1 MALVG
6 EAHIIV
12 RAITTGVAGDIKKG
26 FNNIDDSVGRRAG
39 RDLGRSFFRG
49 FNDSGSGNIFGR
61 IADGL
66 QTLAPEADAARESFR
81 GLVKGGYYLQAILSI
96 LVGGISSVIGGL
108 VALAGSAGAALPSFV
123 SLANIMIGLKIGM
136 GVAKFALGGVSEAV
150 QQATQLTKQYG
161 SVAAAVGQQM
171 KQLAFDAEA
180 AALAERRAGLSLE
193 QARENLLA
201 AQQLPPNSRA
211 RREAELA
218 YEEADLAYRRAQ
230 EQQKAAD
237 RAKKKGASGA
247 GGVDPY
253 ANLTASQKTFAKFL
267 LGIQDQFKI
276 LREAAASGF
285 LPILQ
290 TQIQRLN
297 TTYFPVLVDA
307 FKIIGTSVGKAT
319 KSITDMFVKAE
330 NVERVKTL
338 FKDSSVIIEKLGELF
353 SKLFEGF
360 LIVLNAASPQAE
372 RFLNFLIDK
381 MTEFND
387 YLKTIDLK
395 GFFKRSGDIA
405 ADFGKIFG
413 NVFGAIAGIIEANF
427 GPDSG
432 GQMMLDWLKD
442 VTGKWAALN
451 DTVEGKNSL
460 KKYFQDTSRNA
471 IIIFQTVGSFFEQLK
486 GIGADPKVGETF
498 KILQEAAPYVGDI
511 LKGSIA
517 AGPSFAHFVV
527 EIARFIKLVTDAE
540 APKIFF
546 DTLTTLLEKLN
557 DFLGSEF
564 GQDMLKV
571 TGRILAWTIA
581 LGTAFKLVGFF
592 AKVVIG
598 NVRAIIKP
606 ISSVFNFFKKAPKQI
621 EIYTRAFKVFGNI
634 GKLVKLGG
642 ILTVVAGLVIRFIEL
657 VNTSQAFRDML
668 GRLGATIGDAFGRL
682 GESLGKLWETIM
694 KLFGIGTGEGGGDG
708 GLMGILNGIMDLI
721 LYIIVPAIATVI
733 TTIVNAVKLAID
745 LITSVIGAFAP
756 GINQLF
762 QGILDLFSGKF
773 GPGMARIFGGIAIM
787 LLGLIQMVIN
797 GFIDIL
803 NFFINTFVDTV
814 KNLASIPF
822 VNDIL
827 KGFGIDLGAFKF
839 EGIGKITWAEDASAN
854 IDKSIAKMADGGT
867 VYPTTGGSI
876 VNVAEAGRAERIE
889 PLDANGL
896 SQRDKAIMRTMSG
909 GSGVVVN
916 MTINPGPD
924 MDIKELAAEVSRRL
938 AFTMRKGAAI

>member
-12 RAITTGVAGDIKKG
+12 RAITSGVSNDIKKG
-26 FNNIDDSVGRRAG
+26 FNNIDDSVGKRAG
-39 RDLGRSFFRG
+39 RDMGRSFFRG

-61 IADGL
+61 ISDGL
-66 QTLAPEADAARESFR
+66 QSLAPDADAAREQFR
-81 GLVKGGYYLQAILSI
+81 GLVKGGYFLQSILGL

-108 VALAGSAGAALPSFV
+108 VALAGSAGAAAPSLV
-123 SLANIMIGLKIGM
+123 SLANIMIGLKIGT

-161 SVAAAVGQQM
+161 SVAAAVGEQM

-180 AALAERRAGLSLE
+180 AALSERRAGLSLE

-230 EQQKAAD
+230 EQQEAAD
-237 RAKKKGASGA
+237 KAKKKGASGP
-247 GGVDPY
+247 GGTDPF
-253 ANLTASQKTFAKFL
+253 AELTASQKPFARFL
-267 LGIQDQFKI
+267 LSIQDQFKI

-297 TTYFPVLVDA
+297 ATYFPVLIDA
-307 FKIIGTSVGKAT
+307 FKLIGTSVGKAT
-319 KSITDMFVKAE
+319 QSITDMFVKAE
-330 NVERVKTL
+330 NVKRIETL
-338 FKDSSVIIEKLGELF
+338 FKDSSVIVEKLGELLAE
-353 SKLFEGF
+353 LFEGF

-381 MTEFND
+381 MTEFNT
-387 YLKTIDLK
+387 YLKKVDLK

-413 NVFGAIAGIIEANF
+413 NTFDAVGGIIEANF

-432 GQMMLDWLKD
+432 GQMILDWLKSA
-442 VTGKWAALN
+442 TGKWAALN
-451 DTVEGKNSL
+451 ETIEGKNSL
-460 KKYFQDTSRNA
+460 KKYFQDVSKNA
-471 IIIFQTVGSFFEQLK
+471 IIIFQTVGVFFEQLK
-486 GIGADPKVGETF
+486 GIGADPAVGETF
-498 KILQEAAPYVGDI
+498 KILQGAAPFVGDI
-511 LKGSIA
+511 LRESVKS
-517 AGPSFAHFVV
+517 GPAFADFVV
-527 EIARFIKLVTDAE
+527 KIARFIKLVTDADSV
-540 APKIFF
+540 IVFF
-546 DTLTTLLEKLN
+546 DTLATAIEKLN
-557 DFLGSEF
+557 DALDTDFGKSFL
-564 GQDMLKV
+564 KT
-571 TGRILAWTIA
+571 TGLILAFTIA
-581 LGTAFKLVGFF
+581 LGMAFRTVAFF

-598 NVRAIIKP
+598 NVRAIFKP
-606 ISSVFNFFKKAPKQI
+606 ISAVFNFFKKAPKQV

-642 ILTVVAGLVIRFIEL
+642 TLTVIAGLVIRFIEL

-668 GRLGATIGDAFGRL
+668 GKLSKTIGDAFGRL
-682 GESLGKLWETIM
+682 GESLGELWNTIM
-694 KLFGIGTGEGGGDG
+694 TLFGIGTGSGGGDG
-708 GLMGILNGIMDLI
+708 GIMGILNGLLDFV
-721 LYIIVPAIATVI
+721 LYIIVPAIASVI
-733 TTIVNAVKLAID
+733 TTIVNVVTLAVD
-745 LITSVIGAFAP
+745 LIGSVIGAFAP

-762 QGILDLFSGKF
+762 QGIIDLFSGKF
-773 GPGMARIFGGIAIM
+773 APAMARIFGGIAIM
-787 LLGLIQMVIN
+787 LLGIIQMVIN

-822 VNDIL
+822 LNDIL

-839 EGIGKITWAEDASAN
+839 EGIGKITWAEDASKN

-867 VYPTTGGSI
+867 VYPRSGGTM

-896 SQRDKAIMRTMSG
+896 SQRDKAIIKRMSR
-909 GSGVVVN
+909 GSGVVIN

-924 MDIKELAAEVSRRL
+924 MDVKELAAEVSRRL

>member
-61 IADGL
+61 ISDGL
-66 QTLAPEADAARESFR
+66 QSLAPDADAARESFR
-81 GLVKGGYYLQAILSI
+81 GLVKGGYYLQGII
-96 LVGGISSVIGGL
+96 GPLVGGIASVVGGL
-108 VALAGSAGAALPSFV
+108 VALAGSAGAAAPSIV

-230 EQQKAAD
+230 EQQEAAD
-237 RAKKKGASGA
+237 KAKKKGASGA
-247 GGVDPY
+247 GGVDPF
-253 ANLTASQKTFAKFL
+253 ADLTPSQKTFAQFL

-276 LREAAASGF
+276 LKEAAASGF

-297 TTYFPVLVDA
+297 TTYFPVLIDA
-307 FKIIGTSVGKAT
+307 FKKIGISVGNAT
-319 KSITDMFVKAE
+319 ESITDMFVKAE

-338 FKDSSVIIEKLGELF
+338 FNDSAVIIEKLGDLLAE
-353 SKLFEGF
+353 LFEGF

-395 GFFKRSGDIA
+395 GFFERSGDIA

-413 NVFGAIAGIIEANF
+413 NTFDAIGGIIEANF

-432 GQMMLDWLKD
+432 GQMILDWLKD

-451 DTVEGKNSL
+451 ETVEGKNSL
-460 KKYFQDTSRNA
+460 KKYFQDVSKNA
-471 IIIFQTVGSFFEQLK
+471 IIIFQTVGVFFEQLK
-486 GIGADPKVGETF
+486 GIGADPAVGETF
-498 KILQEAAPYVGDI
+498 KILQGAAPYLGDI
-511 LKGSIA
+511 IKASVE
-517 AGPSFAHFVV
+517 AGPSFANFVV
-527 EIARFIKLVTDAE
+527 EIARFIKLVTDSE

-546 DTLTTLLEKLN
+546 ETLTDLLKKLN
-557 DFLGSEF
+557 DFLGTEF
-564 GQDMLKV
+564 GQDALKI
-571 TGRILAWTIA
+571 TGRILAWTLA
-581 LGTAFKLVGFF
+581 LGVAFKAVGFF

-598 NVRAIIKP
+598 NVRAILKP
-606 ISSVFNFFKKAPKQI
+606 ISKVFEFFKKAPKQI
-621 EIYTRAFKVFGNI
+621 QIYTRAFKVFGSI

-642 ILTVVAGLVIRFIEL
+642 ILTVVAGLVFRFIEL
-657 VNTSQAFRDML
+657 VNTSQDFRDML
-668 GRLGATIGDAFGRL
+668 SKLGGTIGDAFGRL

-721 LYIIVPAIATVI
+721 LYIIVPAIAGVI
-733 TTIVNAVKLAID
+733 TTIVNAVTLAIN

-756 GINQLF
+756 GLNQLF

-773 GPGMARIFGGIAIM
+773 GPGMARIFGSIAIL
-787 LLGLIQMVIN
+787 LLGIVQMVIN

-803 NFFINTFVDTV
+803 NFFIVQFVDTV
-814 KNLASIPF
+814 RTLDSIPF
-822 VNDIL
+822 VSDIL
-827 KGFGIDLGAFKF
+827 KGLGLDVGKF
-839 EGIGKITWAEDASAN
+839 NIEAIGKVTWAEDASAN
-854 IDKSIAKMADGGT
+854 LDKSIAKMADGGT
-867 VYPTTGGSI
+867 VYPRTGGSI
-876 VNVAEAGRAERIE
+876 VNVAEAGRPERIE

-896 SQRDKAIMRTMSG
+896 SQRDKALISEMSS
-909 GSGVVVN
+909 SGVIVN
-916 MTINPGPD
+916 MTVNAPPG
-924 MDIKELAAEVSRRL
+924 MDVKELTAEVSRRL
-938 AFTMRKGAAI
+938 AFTMRRGGVTA

>member
-12 RAITTGVAGDIKKG
+12 RAITTGVSDDIKKG
-26 FNNIDDSVGRRAG
+26 FNKIDDSVGQRAG

-61 IADGL
+61 ISDGL
-66 QTLAPEADAARESFR
+66 QSLAPDADAARESFR
-81 GLVKGGYYLQAILSI
+81 GLVKGGYYLQGIIGPLI
-96 LVGGISSVIGGL
+96 GGIASVVGGL
-108 VALAGSAGAALPSFV
+108 VALAGSAGAAAPSIV

-171 KQLAFDAEA
+171 RQLAFDAEA

-230 EQQKAAD
+230 EQQKAAEK
-237 RAKKKGASGA
+237 AKKKGASA
-247 GGVDPY
+247 PGGSDPF
-253 ANLTASQKTFAKFL
+253 ANLTASQKPFAQFL

-290 TQIQRLN
+290 KQIQRLN
-297 TTYFPVLVDA
+297 ATYFPVLIDA
-307 FKIIGTSVGKAT
+307 FKLIGTSVGKAT

-330 NVERVKTL
+330 NVERIKTL
-338 FKDSSVIIEKLGELF
+338 FKDSSVIIEKLGEVLA
-353 SKLFEGF
+353 KLFEGF
-360 LIVLNAASPQAE
+360 LIILNAASPQAE
-372 RFLNFLIDK
+372 RFLNFLVDK
-381 MTEFND
+381 LTEFNT
-387 YLKTIDLK
+387 YLKKVDLK

-413 NVFGAIAGIIEANF
+413 NTFDALGGIIEANF

-432 GQMMLDWLKD
+432 GQMILNWLKD

-460 KKYFQDTSRNA
+460 KKYFQDVSKNA
-471 IIIFQTVGSFFEQLK
+471 IIIFQTVGVFFDQLK
-486 GIGADPKVGETF
+486 GIGADPAVGETF

-511 LKGSIA
+511 LKSSVA

-527 EIARFIKLVTDAE
+527 EIAKFIKLVTDSE

-546 DTLTTLLEKLN
+546 ETLTDLLKKLN
-557 DFLGSEF
+557 DFLGTKF

-571 TGRILAWTIA
+571 TGRILAWTLA
-581 LGTAFKLVGFF
+581 LGTAFKAVGFF

-598 NVRAIIKP
+598 NVRAILKP

-634 GKLVKLGG
+634 GKLFKIGG
-642 ILTVVAGLVIRFIEL
+642 ILTIVAGLVIRFIEL
-657 VNTSQAFRDML
+657 VNTSQDFRDML
-668 GRLGATIGDAFGRL
+668 GKLGGTIGAAFGRL
-682 GESLGKLWETIM
+682 GESLGKLWGTIM
-694 KLFGIGTGEGGGDG
+694 NLFGIGTGEGGGDG
-708 GLMGILNGIMDLI
+708 GLMGILNGILDLI
-721 LYIIVPAIATVI
+721 LYHIVPAIANVI
-733 TTIVNAVKLAID
+733 TVIVNAATLAID

-756 GINQLF
+756 GLNTLF

-773 GPGMARIFGGIAIM
+773 GPAMAKIFGGIAIL
-787 LLGLIQMVIN
+787 LLGIVQMVIN

-803 NFFINTFVDTV
+803 NFFIITFVDTV
-814 KNLASIPF
+814 KNLASVPY

-827 KGFGIDLGAFKF
+827 KGFGLDLAAFKF
-839 EGIGKITWAEDASAN
+839 EKIGKITWAEDASAN
-854 IDKSIAKMADGGT
+854 IDKNIAKMATGGT
-867 VYPTTGGSI
+867 VYPRTGGTM
-876 VNVAEAGRAERIE
+876 VTVAEAGRAERIE

-896 SQRDKAIMRTMSG
+896 SKRDKAIIGQMSG
-909 GSGVVVN
+909 GSGVNIN
-916 MTINPGPD
+916 MTINPGPN
-924 MDIKELAAEVSRRL
+924 MNISELTEEISRKLMFRL
-938 AFTMRKGAAI
+938 RKGSI